1 MTGEHEAA
9 ILPQQGGPL
18 FLGHLPG
25 PGSRVIV
32 FASSFYQNGSPDH
45 GSFQKYTLAQSKAV
59 IPLPDNLSFEDGAV
73 FPLAVLTAL
82 TAWTTIGIS
91 AKY

>member
-1 MTGEHEAA
+1 M
-9 ILPQQGGPL
+9 LPPV
-18 FLGHLPG
+18 PS
-25 PGSRVIV
+25 PGSRVIA

-45 GSFQKYTLAQSKAV
+45 GSFQKYTLAQSKAD